1 MLTDT
6 QIKSFKPKE
15 KLYRKTDSHG
25 LTLEIAVSG
34 SKIWRLR
41 YRFDNKYNMMTL
53 GYYPGMSLLD
63 ARQSRDKNKQLIKQ
77 GFNPKEHKNVQ
88 EVNSLTFKDMFVEWH
103 HNKKDEW
110 SDNYAH
116 DVIQRAECYL
126 IPFIGSK
133 PIGRITAPEILR
145 ILKDIESRDLID
157 TLGKIKGIASR
168 VFSYAVGMGVITV
181 NPVRDLP
188 NDVFKKKKQKHYAT
202 ITDPKEIGWLLRTI
216 EGHKG
221 SYQVRNALIMAPY
234 VFLRPGELVNLTW
247 DEVDFND
254 RIIRVKGARMKMK
267 KDHLI
272 PMSGQVLDILKNL
285 SYIETNSN
293 YVFSSPR
300 NKNKPITTN
309 ALLVSIRSLGISKEQ
324 FTTHG
329 YRHMAST
336 RLNELGYRSDVIERQ
351 LSHTEPNKVK
361 AAYNHA
367 EHLDNR
373 KKMMNEWGDYLDQLK
388 STYA

>member
-133 PIGRITAPEILR
+133 PIGMVTAPEMLK

-157 TLGKIKGIASR
+157 TLGKIKGIASEY
-168 VFSYAVGMGVITV
+168 FHT
-181 NPVRDLP
+181 
-188 NDVFKKKKQKHYAT
+188 
-202 ITDPKEIGWLLRTI
+202 LL
-216 EGHKG
+216 
-221 SYQVRNALIMAPY
+221 
-234 VFLRPGELVNLTW
+234 
-247 DEVDFND
+247 
-254 RIIRVKGARMKMK
+254 
-267 KDHLI
+267 
-272 PMSGQVLDILKNL
+272 
-285 SYIETNSN
+285 
-293 YVFSSPR
+293 
-300 NKNKPITTN
+300 
-309 ALLVSIRSLGISKEQ
+309 
-324 FTTHG
+324 
-329 YRHMAST
+329 
-336 RLNELGYRSDVIERQ
+336 
-351 LSHTEPNKVK
+351 
-361 AAYNHA
+361 
-367 EHLDNR
+367 
-373 KKMMNEWGDYLDQLK
+373 EWE
-388 STYA
+388 